1 MMDEP
6 DFKTWELLRA
16 KIVHEDSWVQR
27 RVLWLLG
34 TTALLIA
41 AFGAFWAIRIDVS
54 IRQTI
59 FRGLLLLLLPTF
71 GFVMSLLT
79 LIGLVGS
86 ALATTAFAREW
97 ERLVASADERA
108 DGRRRLPALRP
119 PGAARALAQVWSWGT
134 CVIVMLTWVAIVVL
148 TVHQI

>member
-1 MMDEP
+1 VDEQNL
-6 DFKTWELLRA
+6 KTWELLWAQIAQEEGWAR
-16 KIVHEDSWVQR
+16 QR
-27 RVLWLLG
+27 VMWLLG

-59 FRGLLLLLLPTF
+59 FRGLLLLLLPAF
-71 GFVMSLLT
+71 GFVLTLLT

-86 ALATTAFAREW
+86 SLAIRAVDREW
-97 ERLVASADERA
+97 KKLVASADERA
-108 DGRRRLPALRP
+108 DGRRRLPALRL